1 MHRKHQQLKSWTAFW
16 LNTMNFTMYF
26 QGKRW
31 THSHC
36 TDPMTFKSMSKRAR
50 NPFTDQSTPCPPQNS
65 WPCENSLKNI
75 PGMVSSAQVSLHG
88 APPSYLSKRRMVA
101 SVYVWTSVL

>member
-1 MHRKHQQLKSWTAFW
+1 
-16 LNTMNFTMYF
+16 MNFTTYF

-31 THSHC
+31 AHSHH

-50 NPFTDQSTPCPPQNS
+50 NPFTDQSTPCPLRNS
-65 WPCENSLKNI
+65 RPCENSLKNI

-88 APPSYLSKRRMVA
+88 APPFYLSKRRTVD
-101 SVYVWTSVL
+101 SVYAWTSVPYIWQLRSTATHSPASQP